1 MKARLLKDR
10 EGQVKL
16 LCGNGSISDTTTT
29 VLANLLLHFKN
40 AAHFSGSEGEWSTTY
55 GDMAVY
61 PGETL
66 AYVTD
71 DLSLVVLN
79 PSVFDQLVAEQYKTN
94 SYITLG
100 EYAEKWNKSR
110 EIIKILCRSGRL
122 VGAQK
127 MAGRWMIPKDAPYP
141 IPPERQRPNSG
152 RTKA

>member
-40 AAHFSGSEGEWSTTY
+40 AAHFSGSEGDWSTAY

-79 PSVFDQLVAEQYKTN
+79 PSVFDQLVGEQYKTN

>member
-1 MKARLLKDR
+1 MKARLIKDR

-16 LCGNGSISDTTTT
+16 LCGNGSISDTTTS
-29 VLANLLLHFKN
+29 VLANFLLHFKG
-40 AAHFSGSEGEWSTTY
+40 AAQFSGSEGDWSTSY

-66 AYVTD
+66 AFVTD
-71 DLSLVVLN
+71 DLNLVIMN
-79 PSVFDQLVAEQYKTN
+79 ASVFEPLVQEQYKTD

-100 EYAEKWNKSR
+100 EYAEKVDKSR
-110 EIIKILCRSGRL
+110 EIIKILCRTGRL

-141 IPPERQRPNSG
+141 IPPERQRVNSG
-152 RTKA
+152 RKKL